1 MTRRRPKVVRNPA
14 VTLRYHLSP
23 MTMRAVLAMVLACA
37 CAACAGKA
45 NPPAVGGGTGGVEQI
60 SGTERLGWT
69 QPASS
74 SEDPGSYQFFL
85 YIDRGSR
92 AQLPD
97 VSCST
102 SSAGFACSGRLNVP
116 AGTHALT
123 LSAVAGDGIESTQ
136 SDPLQ
141 VMVVRAVSS
150 SATAPQSSARTASID
165 PASSGSQLSVQEIAT
180 GLVDPTDLA
189 VVPDGRVFVAE
200 RAGRVQVLDVNG
212 AWSEPAI
219 DLADLDNHS
228 GGGLLAIAIDPDFA
242 RSGFVYAIYTTSHGY
257 RLARFHEIGGAF
269 AERMVVL
276 DGVPASAS
284 PAVAL
289 RFGPDARLY
298 VGLDDGDVAARA
310 GDYGS
315 YNGKVLRINADGS
328 VPSDQTGLTPVWALN
343 LAAPRAFDWTTGGN
357 LWAVEGGAAHA
368 DRLDAIAIE
377 RFRTQRGRI
386 ASQYA
391 LPNNADPSGIA
402 VYKSALMPQWQGD
415 LLVSLA
421 ATQQLLR
428 LRLAGASATQVVQTE
443 QVLNGEAG
451 SIRSLAISPR
461 GSIYLLNDRSL
472 LELLPAP

>member
-1 MTRRRPKVVRNPA
+1 
-14 VTLRYHLSP
+14 
-23 MTMRAVLAMVLACA
+23 MTMRAVVASLLVCA
-37 CAACAGKA
+37 CAACAGKT
-45 NPPAVGGGTGGVEQI
+45 NPPAVGGGTGAVEQI
-60 SGTERLGWT
+60 TGTERLGWT

-85 YIDRGSR
+85 YIDSGSR
-92 AQLPD
+92 TQLPD

-102 SSAGFACSGRLNVP
+102 SAAGFDCSGRLPGVP

-123 LSAVAGDGIESTQ
+123 LSALASDGIESAQ

-150 SATAPQSSARTASID
+150 SATPPQTNARTASID
-165 PASSGSQLSVQEIAT
+165 SASTAIHLNLQELAT
-180 GLVDPTDLA
+180 GLSDPTDLA
-189 VVPDGRVFVAE
+189 VVPDGSVFVAE
-200 RAGRVQVLDVNG
+200 RAGRVRVLDVNG
-212 AWSEPAI
+212 VWSEPAI
-219 DLADLDNHS
+219 DLAELDNRS
-228 GGGLLAIAIDPDFA
+228 GGGLLAIAIDPNFA

-257 RLARFHEIGGAF
+257 RLARFHEIGGVF

-276 DGVPASAS
+276 DGIRASVS

-298 VGLDDGDVAARA
+298 VGFDDGDVATRA
-310 GDYGS
+310 GDFGS

-328 VPSDQTGLTPVWALN
+328 VPSDQAGLTPVWAVN
-343 LAAPRAFDWTTGGN
+343 LAAPRGLDWASGGN
-357 LWAVEGGAAHA
+357 VWAVEGGAAHP
-368 DRLDAIAIE
+368 DRLDAIVTE
-377 RFRTQRGRI
+377 KLRSQRGMI
-386 ASQYA
+386 TSQYA
-391 LPNNADPSGIA
+391 LPDHADPSGIV
-402 VYKSALMPQWQGD
+402 VYRNDLIPQWQGD

-428 LRLAGASATQVVQTE
+428 LRLAGATATQVVQTE

-451 SIRSLAISPR
+451 AVRALAVSPR

-472 LELLPAP
+472 LELLPDTQAH